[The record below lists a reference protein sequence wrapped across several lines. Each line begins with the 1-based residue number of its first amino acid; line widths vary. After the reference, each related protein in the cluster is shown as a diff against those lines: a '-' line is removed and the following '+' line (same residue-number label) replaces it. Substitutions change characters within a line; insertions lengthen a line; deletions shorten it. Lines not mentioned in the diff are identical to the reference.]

1 MSSINLINKFTDQ
14 HSGLMASYFLIN
26 IFTLCL
32 ETIVLSQVSSKIY
45 SNIGDKSK
53 LYSLFMIFLFV
64 LFLIKAGYTLRSY
77 LYDIIVPRFNTYIK
91 EHIYNNIIE
100 RYQVDYKELNT
111 GYILYNFQHIPG
123 AFSRLM
129 IEFLQEY
136 IPNTLA
142 IIICICF
149 LLYIKKDI
157 GLISLGSIAL
167 FTVVMCLSISKSVEL
182 SFNEHTL
189 AEKSN
194 QHIQDKVSNLFN
206 IYVSGTEEF
215 EKQDYH
221 ELENKLEKATYTN
234 YTFNTILSSF
244 LHLLSIFI
252 FASAFYFIYKKYDI
266 KESSSY
272 VLLII
277 VISYFSGYLT
287 RISSNLIGVAEILGY
302 IEKSDAFFNEIE
314 PNKEVMVINSILD
327 GNGPIEFKN
336 ANFSYP
342 GSNQQ
347 ILDNLN
353 LYIKPQSKIAILG
366 QSGSGKTT
374 LIKLLLGF
382 YSLNEGNIY
391 LNGIDIKDIDIQL
404 LRKNIGV
411 LTQNVKLFD
420 KSVIENIIYGTSATK
435 EDAIKLISNF
445 NIQVFDNLQN
455 GLNSSVG
462 TDGSNLSGGQKQV
475 VNFLRAI
482 LKNTPILLLDEPT
495 SALDAKTKNVI
506 LGIIDKLNNKT
517 VIIIT
522 HDKDVLS
529 HVEYSYQLKNN
540 KLVLIS

>member
-1 MSSINLINKFTDQ
+1 MSSINLINKFTDE

-26 IFTLCL
+26 IFTLGL
-32 ETIVLSQVSSKIY
+32 ETIVLSQLSSKIY
-45 SNIGDKSK
+45 TNIGDKSK
-53 LYSLFMIFLFV
+53 LYSLFMTFLFV
-64 LFLIKAGYTLRSY
+64 LFLIKAGYAIRSY
-77 LYDIIVPRFNTYIK
+77 LYDIIIPRFNTYIK

-100 RYQVDYKELNT
+100 RYQIDYKELNT

-142 IIICICF
+142 ILICVVF
-149 LLYIKKDI
+149 LMYIKKDI
-157 GLISLGSIAL
+157 GFIALSSIAL
-167 FTVVMCLSISKSVEL
+167 FIIVMLLCIPKSMTLSY
-182 SFNEHTL
+182 NEHTL
-189 AEKSN
+189 SENSN
-194 QHIQDKVSNLFN
+194 QHIQDKISNLFN

-215 EKQDYH
+215 EKQKYH
-221 ELENKLEKATYTN
+221 ELERTLEKATYDN

-244 LHLLSIFI
+244 LQLLSVII
-252 FASAFYFIYKKYDI
+252 FASAFYVIYKKYDI

-287 RISSNLIGVAEILGY
+287 RISSNLIGVVEIFGY
-302 IEKSDAFFNEIE
+302 IDKSDAFFNEIE
-314 PNKEVMVINSILD
+314 PVKQNVEIFIEPNL
-327 GNGPIEFKN
+327 NGPIEFKN

-342 GSNQQ
+342 ESDQQ
-347 ILDNLN
+347 ILQNLN
-353 LYIKPQSKIAILG
+353 LYIRPKSKIAILG

-391 LNGIDIKDIDIQL
+391 LNGIDIKNVDIQM

-435 EDAIKLISNF
+435 EDAKKLISNF
-445 NIQVFDNLQN
+445 NIRIFDNLQN
-455 GLNSSVG
+455 GLNGSVG

-482 LKNTPILLLDEPT
+482 LKNTPVLLLDEPT
-495 SALDAKTKNVI
+495 SALDANTKNVI
-506 LGIIDKLNNKT
+506 LGIIDKLNDKT

-540 KLVLIS
+540 KLVLVT